1 MSNWLIYAIASASW
15 SALPNDRP
23 VLRCPRAGHVWP
35 TLLQDEMLLGDY
47 PYSRGASVSEL

>member
-23 VLRCPRAGHVWP
+23 VLRCPRAGHVRP

-47 PYSRGASVSEL
+47 PYSRGESFPEL